1 MDLPLALKVLIIALQ
16 ILFVGRL
23 LGKACVQLLQV
34 LPPAVYGSFA
44 LQLGLLQSGYFV
56 KESLLLLFPDTDLC
70 PSNGIKKVRESQLVP
85 PLFIGDDCP
94 DDEDRTSHAL
104 TFAKFLFLDGL
115 VVSRHGHAE
124 KLLLRIGPLAL

>member
-1 MDLPLALKVLIIALQ
+1 MALKVLIIALQ

-85 PLFIGDDCP
+85 PLFISDGP

>member
-85 PLFIGDDCP
+85 PLFIVDCP